1 MQEIDDII
9 DNDDEEDE
17 DEDDDGWRAG
27 ASAGINSTAADQPMP
42 FVAPHSIRSSTFIG
56 QALAGRQL
64 EDLGVQ
70 ELSQLL
76 TDVETLV
83 RDLSEELV
91 KDLGTRDE
99 LEYEK
104 VRFCLIPH
112 SILIKICDNQYFE
125 RIKDCFVF
133 TENHCFKLEHML

>member
-27 ASAGINSTAADQPMP
+27 ASAGINSSAADQPMP

-83 RDLSEELV
+83 RDLSEELG

-104 VRFCLIPH
+104 VRLCLNPH
-112 SILIKICDNQYFE
+112 SI
-125 RIKDCFVF
+125 
-133 TENHCFKLEHML
+133 

>member
-1 MQEIDDII
+1 MKIIFTIIIQDPIKSAEEVLQEIDDII
-9 DNDDEEDE
+9 DNDDDENTDDE
-17 DEDDDGWRAG
+17 DEDGWTSN
-27 ASAGINSTAADQPMP
+27 SAGNRGNTTDQPMP
-42 FVAPHSIRSSTFIG
+42 FLAPHSIRSSTFIG
-56 QALAGRQL
+56 QALAGRKL

-104 VRFCLIPH
+104 V
-112 SILIKICDNQYFE
+112 SVILLLLMITFS
-125 RIKDCFVF
+125 F
-133 TENHCFKLEHML
+133 

>member
-1 MQEIDDII
+1 MEILKSQKQFYNFKDPIKSAEEVLQEIDDII

-27 ASAGINSTAADQPMP
+27 SGGASAGINSSAADQPMP
-42 FVAPHSIRSSTFIG
+42 FLAPHSIRSSTFIG

-104 VRFCLIPH
+104 VRFL
-112 SILIKICDNQYFE
+112 
-125 RIKDCFVF
+125 
-133 TENHCFKLEHML
+133 

>member
-27 ASAGINSTAADQPMP
+27 GGGASAGINSSAADQPMP
-42 FVAPHSIRSSTFIG
+42 FLAPHSIRSSTFIG

-104 VRFCLIPH
+104 VRFL
-112 SILIKICDNQYFE
+112 
-125 RIKDCFVF
+125 
-133 TENHCFKLEHML
+133 